1 MRLAT
6 RTALAALAA
15 SVVPIVAIALIT
27 QRQVDSELRQRVDRQ
42 LVQRAENA
50 PVLAAVAERLEQSE
64 LGKAVEGARVKLAD
78 KVVSLG
84 LLPTQPLPAVSRTGW
99 QTATADR
106 ERWRLYT
113 VVVNDVPKQG
123 VRTLVQVVEPLG
135 KTEAAA
141 RRLRRRTLAL
151 GALGALGAGVIGY
164 LFGLIV
170 ARPLTRLRRDTA
182 ALDPAAPA
190 SWHISR
196 QYGAVEVDEVAA
208 ALDDNLHRLAAETE
222 RRGAALEAARGF
234 AATAAHELRTPLQS
248 AMTNLDIAADA
259 RTDEATRTELVE
271 VSRTQLQRMGSSL
284 AAVRALADAEFADP
298 KWFEPVDLA
307 ELVDGVVADE
317 LRRAPGTV
325 LTIDMVEG
333 PPVRAWRDGVHLAVA
348 NVVRNALV
356 HGKPADGGE
365 QHLDVR
371 VNGASVTVSDN
382 GPGIAVAERERVLR
396 RFERGATNAAGSGL
410 GLAISNEVATAH
422 GGSLSIGTG
431 ALGGASVTITF
442 APGGAPLPP
451 PPTPLL

>member
-15 SVVPIVAIALIT
+15 SVVPIVAIAVIT
-27 QRQVDSELRQRVDRQ
+27 QLQVDTELRQRVDRQ
-42 LVQRAENA
+42 LVQRAQNA
-50 PVLAAVAERLEQSE
+50 PVLAAVAERLAESE
-64 LGKAVEGARVKLAD
+64 LGKAVEGSRVKLAD

-84 LLPTQPLPAVSRTGW
+84 LLPTQPLPAITRTGW
-99 QTATADR
+99 QTVSADR

-113 VVVNDVPKQG
+113 VEVVDVPQQG
-123 VRTLVQVVEPLG
+123 AHTLVQVVEPLG

-141 RRLRRRTLAL
+141 RKLRRRNFTLGL
-151 GALGALGAGVIGY
+151 LGALGAGAIGY
-164 LFGLIV
+164 AFGLIV
-170 ARPLTRLRRDTA
+170 ARPLTRLRSDTA
-182 ALDPAAPA
+182 ALDPGTPA

-248 AMTNLDIAADA
+248 AMTNLDIAADG
-259 RTDEATRTELVE
+259 RTDQATRTELIE

-298 KWFEPVDLA
+298 QWFELVDLA
-307 ELVDGVVADE
+307 DLVDGVVADE
-317 LRRAPGTV
+317 ARRAPDTV
-325 LTIDMVEG
+325 LEMHVVEG

-356 HGKPADGGE
+356 HGKPLDGSQ

-371 VNGASVTVSDN
+371 VDGASVTVADN
-382 GPGIAVAERERVLR
+382 GPGIAVAERERVMR
-396 RFERGATNAAGSGL
+396 RFERGATNAGGSGL

-422 GGSLSIGTG
+422 GGSLRIGTSP
-431 ALGGASVTITF
+431 LGGTSVVITF
-442 APGGAPLPP
+442 ASGGTPFPP
-451 PPTPLL
+451 PQAPPL

>member
-1 MRLAT
+1 M
-6 RTALAALAA
+6 
-15 SVVPIVAIALIT
+15 
-27 QRQVDSELRQRVDRQ
+27 
-42 LVQRAENA
+42 
-50 PVLAAVAERLEQSE
+50 
-64 LGKAVEGARVKLAD
+64 
-78 KVVSLG
+78 
-84 LLPTQPLPAVSRTGW
+84 
-99 QTATADR
+99 
-106 ERWRLYT
+106 
-113 VVVNDVPKQG
+113 
-123 VRTLVQVVEPLG
+123 
-135 KTEAAA
+135 
-141 RRLRRRTLAL
+141 
-151 GALGALGAGVIGY
+151 IGY